1 LKTADVGYT
10 VSDCFIF
17 SHCKN
22 GRLFGQ
28 AKAVLETELSA
39 ETGSDKQ
46 WKAHAAP
53 RFASNDQ
60 GIEDNT
66 LFSNELYT

>member
-1 LKTADVGYT
+1 
-10 VSDCFIF
+10 
-17 SHCKN
+17 
-22 GRLFGQ
+22 LFGQ